1 MPQTQNRREP
11 WGGRPPKKEAGCV
24 SLCEKEVPAHF
35 SRRELGSSTPRFLA
49 DRDSEPPF
57 ARHKAPPGLI
67 DGTRAQVIDIAM
79 HLGTIEDLR
88 GTEL

>member
-11 WGGRPPKKEAGCV
+11 WRERPLKQAPGRV
-24 SLCEKEVPAHF
+24 
-35 SRRELGSSTPRFLA
+35 SRREPGSFTPRFLA

-57 ARHKAPPGLI
+57 ARHKAPRGLI